1 MGFLPQEILGTS
13 IYDYCLYEDIA
24 ILSESH
30 NGALQT
36 AGKVTTPIY
45 RFWAK
50 HNNLVRI
57 QSEWKTF
64 KNPWTKEIE
73 FLAAKNYVIL

>member
-1 MGFLPQEILGTS
+1 MGLLPQEIVGTS
-13 IYDYCLYEDIA
+13 IFNYCLYEDIA
-24 ILSESH
+24 ILSESL
-30 NGALQT
+30 NTALQST
-36 AGKVTTPIY
+36 EKVTTLVY

-50 HNNLVRI
+50 DNNFVRI

-73 FLAAKNYVIL
+73 FLAAKNFVIL